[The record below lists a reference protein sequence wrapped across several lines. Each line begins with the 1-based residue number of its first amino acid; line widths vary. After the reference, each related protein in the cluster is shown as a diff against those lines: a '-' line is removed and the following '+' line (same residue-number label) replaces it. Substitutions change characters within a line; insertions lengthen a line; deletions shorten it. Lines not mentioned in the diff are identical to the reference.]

1 MTSTAHADIL
11 TAYDGVEELSSFSTQ
26 ELAEYRAG
34 LLERTA
40 AQTAFITARLPAGAA
55 ALEVGSGNGR
65 LLIDLARRG
74 AIARGVGLEVA
85 ESRVAFAQEWAASSD
100 LDTVRFLCADALT
113 QPYEPADAALCI
125 TGTFAYFDA
134 IQPGGGGTVLAKL
147 RQALPPGGLLVLEVY
162 PHPSWRRLLED
173 TDDGTLRL
181 WHELPP
187 EDPWRFYL
195 SELHLARES
204 QILTHRK
211 TFIHRTTGEIDD
223 SRCEHLRLYDGPS
236 VTTALA
242 EAGCGDVDLFGDW
255 TGKPHEPSDELLIA
269 VARAQG

>member
-1 MTSTAHADIL
+1 MASTAHTDVL
-11 TAYDGVEELSSFSTQ
+11 TAYEGVEELSSFSTQ

-40 AQTAFITARLPAGAA
+40 AQTAFITARLRAGST

-74 AIARGVGLEVA
+74 HIAGGVGVEVA
-85 ESRVAFAQEWAASSD
+85 ESRVRFADQWADSLD
-100 LDTVRFLCADALT
+100 LETVRFICGDALA
-113 QPYEPADAALCI
+113 QRYEPADAALCI

-134 IQPGGGGTVLAKL
+134 IRPGAGAALLGKL

-162 PHPSWRRLLED
+162 PHPSWRRLLDD

-195 SELHLARES
+195 SELHLAGES
-204 QILTHRK
+204 QVLTHRK
-211 TFIHRTTGEIDD
+211 TFVHRTTGEIDD
-223 SRCEHLRLYDGPS
+223 TRGEHLRLYDGPS
-236 VTTALA
+236 VTTALSQ
-242 EAGCGDVDLFGDW
+242 AGFGGVELFGDW
-255 TGKPHEPSDELLIA
+255 AGKAYEPSDELLIA
-269 VARAQG
+269 VARAEG